1 MTVPATLR
9 EWNDMIVLI
18 RNFQLDVRVLHSDS
32 DIYRVTQFS
41 IIKYVTLT
49 IDMNDECQ
57 RFACKLLIFNTAR
70 QCEEF

>member
-41 IIKYVTLT
+41 IIK
-49 IDMNDECQ
+49 
-57 RFACKLLIFNTAR
+57 
-70 QCEEF
+70 

>member
-18 RNFQLDVRVLHSDS
+18 RNFQLDVRVLQSDS

-41 IIKYVTLT
+41 IIK
-49 IDMNDECQ
+49 
-57 RFACKLLIFNTAR
+57 
-70 QCEEF
+70 